1 MDVMI
6 KENERVDDL
15 DFKGLK
21 IIQDPKSFR
30 FGMDAVLLS
39 HFAKPRPGDK
49 VVDLGTG
56 TGIIPILMAGRNMD
70 AKFYGIEIQPSMAD
84 MAKRSVAL
92 NDLEDRIEII
102 EGDLK
107 ESPHYL
113 GTRRYQLVTAN
124 PPYKKVGTGL
134 INPNQAKAV
143 ARHEIL
149 CSLDD
154 VLMTA
159 AKLLVMGGRLAMVH
173 RPNRLTDI
181 LLGMKEYGLEPK
193 NIRLVYPNLKKSPN
207 MVLIE
212 AVLGGRPYLS
222 WMPPLIVFKDNGE
235 FTDELKAI
243 YYESLN

>member
-1 MDVMI
+1 
-6 KENERVDDL
+6 
-15 DFKGLK
+15 
-21 IIQDPKSFR
+21 
-30 FGMDAVLLS
+30 
-39 HFAKPRPGDK
+39 
-49 VVDLGTG
+49 
-56 TGIIPILMAGRNMD
+56 
-70 AKFYGIEIQPSMAD
+70 
-84 MAKRSVAL
+84 
-92 NDLEDRIEII
+92 
-102 EGDLK
+102 
-107 ESPHYL
+107 
-113 GTRRYQLVTAN
+113 
-124 PPYKKVGTGL
+124 
-134 INPNQAKAV
+134 
-143 ARHEIL
+143 
-149 CSLDD
+149 
-154 VLMTA
+154 MTA